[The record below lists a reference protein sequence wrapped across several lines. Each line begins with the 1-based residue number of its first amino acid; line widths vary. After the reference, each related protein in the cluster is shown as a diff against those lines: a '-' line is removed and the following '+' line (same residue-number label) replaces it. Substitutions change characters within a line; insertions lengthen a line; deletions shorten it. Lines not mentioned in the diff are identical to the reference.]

1 MRKNMILIFSFV
13 LNLLLRLNFALIL
26 IQKPLKSNVK
36 KTMTYKKNMKR
47 IFKRYFKYSCLTE

>member
-13 LNLLLRLNFALIL
+13 LNLLVRLNFALIL
-26 IQKPLKSNVK
+26 IQKPLKSKVK

-47 IFKRYFKYSCLTE
+47 IFKRYFKYFCLTE

>member
-1 MRKNMILIFSFV
+1 MILILSFV
-13 LNLLLRLNFALIL
+13 FNLLVRLNFALIL
-26 IQKPLKSNVK
+26 IQKPLKSKVK

>member
-1 MRKNMILIFSFV
+1 MILIFSFV